1 MLGGS
6 TVTYT
11 ITDGGE
17 WEEGTAQW
25 EKKPARIIPT
35 ATTTTAI
42 NPVREYDDV
51 RTMWQMDTTVFNAVR
66 FMRECTIQRKSDWA
80 RNGVLISLRHDPT
93 GTETQQVLVYMD
105 AMQDAHDKD
114 AVLAPLVMKMAAEL
128 QVLVAAFRALEV

>member
-25 EKKPARIIPT
+25 AKKPARIIPT

-42 NPVREYDDV
+42 TPVREYADV
-51 RTMWQMDTTVFNAVR
+51 RTMWQMDMTILNGIKFLR
-66 FMRECTIQRKSDWA
+66 DCTIKRKSDWS
-80 RNGVLISLRHDPT
+80 RGGVLISLKHNPT
-93 GTETQQVLVYMD
+93 GTETQQVLVYMSTMD
-105 AMQDAHDKD
+105 EAYDKD
-114 AVLAPLVMKMAAEL
+114 AVLTPLITKLSEEL
-128 QVLVAAFRALEV
+128 QVLVAAFKALET